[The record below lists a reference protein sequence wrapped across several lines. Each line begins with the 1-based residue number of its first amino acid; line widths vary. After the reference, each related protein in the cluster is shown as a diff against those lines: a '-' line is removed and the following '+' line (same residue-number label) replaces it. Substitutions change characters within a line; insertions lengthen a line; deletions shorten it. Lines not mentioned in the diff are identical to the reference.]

1 MRLEKFLKLEKLSIP
16 EFAEMIGVNKSA
28 VFKYIHEDSIAK
40 APVMTKIYLVTR
52 AAVSANDFYRLTDQ
66 IFDMELKKNLLPGEE
81 LHADSFR

>member
-28 VFKYIHEDSIAK
+28 VFRYIHEGSIPK

-52 AAVSANDFYRLTDQ
+52 GAVSANDFYRLTDQ
-66 IFDMELKKNLLPGEE
+66 IFDVELEKNILAREE